1 MVYLDCTC
9 VSFVKILWTINLFS
23 CLCWLWETSL
33 KMGSFV
39 LQWVRWRCEE
49 LWRPTGLMTNYS
61 RFVLF
66 GLLLWQLAVG
76 TGRGGEWRVLVG
88 S

>member
-1 MVYLDCTC
+1 
-9 VSFVKILWTINLFS
+9 
-23 CLCWLWETSL
+23 
-33 KMGSFV
+33 MGSFV